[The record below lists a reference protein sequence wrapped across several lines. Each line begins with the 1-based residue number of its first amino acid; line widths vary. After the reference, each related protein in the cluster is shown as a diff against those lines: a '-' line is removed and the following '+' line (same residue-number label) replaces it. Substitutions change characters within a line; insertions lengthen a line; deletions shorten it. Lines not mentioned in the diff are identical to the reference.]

1 MKIIAAVLS
10 VFTSV
15 FLFVS
20 CSAPSKKTDVASET
34 SSIDTALSSLSVV
47 QLHEAS
53 LAFKVAYEKSMDSW
67 QGPIDDA
74 IPGCKISGTE
84 AENGI
89 AAVKPWLERRT
100 KEEAQKL
107 LSSPKSYSIP
117 VNSETCE
124 QDCSCGLGVQIMSA
138 ANLDGERHSRVKDL
152 KRLRTRFEAK
162 AELLTTAR
170 AELCTEGA
178 KWICQSD
185 FLKSLKAAPAGKR

>member
-1 MKIIAAVLS
+1 MKNLVLAVSML
-10 VFTSV
+10 VFTS
-15 FLFVS
+15 
-20 CSAPSKKTDVASET
+20 CSGPSKKTEVAEAPSPLDVT
-34 SSIDTALSSLSVV
+34 LGGLSLL

-74 IPGCKISGTE
+74 IPGCKISGFE

-89 AAVKPWLERRT
+89 AALKPWLAQRT
-100 KEEAQKL
+100 KEEAEKL
-107 LSSPKSYSIP
+107 LSSPKSHTLP

-124 QDCSCGLGVQIMSA
+124 QDCSCELGVQILSA

-162 AELLTTAR
+162 AELLTGER
-170 AELCTEGA
+170 AELCAEGS
-178 KWICQSD
+178 KWICTSD
-185 FLKSLKAAPAGKR
+185 FLKSLKAASAGKR